1 MKKEIIIKWIFAF
14 GLIMM
19 SSVTLFASKPDSIY
33 RKVPSLGD
41 HTYIP
46 LDKNFNPF
54 ITSQFKIMVGTAQT
68 ESFDVAQIQFN
79 GKDIYTLDGNIFFS
93 SVIIDY
99 QQRVKDWL
107 AVYFRYSLA
116 ARFGTEFSSLYAEGL
131 NTLSGKEIGWLI
143 KLVDHRKHILSAN
156 LEISDQ
162 RANFLNI
169 ERILLNL
176 VEDTIITVSE
186 NIPALFGS
194 IGLRYA
200 YAPNDLFGF
209 TVSGEVAYGE
219 SFNRE
224 ETGLYFQGGITAE
237 INLYERTGIPVGI
250 AIKNLSTN
258 IPSFNQ
264 MSKKPVN
271 ISGLKVAYTG
281 GSDFVIGFDASW
293 SRLPS
298 KSNDY
303 LDTLLVLLQFNFF
316 F

>member
-1 MKKEIIIKWIFAF
+1 MKNKFNIKWIFAL

-19 SSVTLFASKPDSIY
+19 SSVGLFASGPDSIY
-33 RKVPSLGD
+33 RKVPSLGH
-41 HTYIP
+41 HTFIP

-54 ITSQFKIMVGTAQT
+54 ITSQLKIMVGTAQT
-68 ESFDVAQIQFN
+68 ESFDVAQILFN
-79 GKDIYTLDGNIFFS
+79 GKDIYTLAGNIFFS

-99 QQRVKDWL
+99 QQKVKDWL
-107 AVYFRYSLA
+107 AVYIRYSLA
-116 ARFGTEFSSLYAEGL
+116 ARFGTEFSSLYTEGL

-143 KLVDHRKHILSAN
+143 KVADRPKHLLTAN

-169 ERILLNL
+169 DRLLLNL

-194 IGLRYA
+194 VGLRYA

-209 TVSGEVAYGE
+209 TIAGDMAYGE
-219 SFNRE
+219 SFIRQK
-224 ETGLYFQGGITAE
+224 TGLYFQGGFTAE
-237 INLYERTGIPVGI
+237 INLNNRTGIPVGI
-250 AIKNLSTN
+250 AIKNLYTN

-264 MSKKPVN
+264 ISNKAIN
-271 ISGLKVAYTG
+271 ISGLKLAYTG
-281 GSDFVIGFDASW
+281 GNDFVIGIDASW

-303 LDTLLVLLQFNFF
+303 LDTLLLLLQLNFF